1 MRILFVNHTSAA
13 SGAEFALLRLVS
25 GVRRKHHVAVACPAS
40 GPLADMLDDAAVQ
53 HVPIPAFEASLRL
66 DPVQTP
72 LNLGRLAVGG
82 VALARAARRFDA
94 DLVHANTPRAGLMA
108 ALANQLGGPP
118 LIVRAHEHV
127 PLDSVVGRGVRSVLT
142 RSANA
147 ILTVSQ
153 EVESRFNHG
162 LAQPVATHVYNSF
175 DRERFDPDRVEASAV
190 REELGIA
197 PTARLL
203 GQVAQITPWKAQ
215 DTSIRALGQLHR
227 DGVDAHL
234 LIVGNV
240 AFSGKG
246 VRYDNEAYLGELHA
260 LVSELALQDRVHF
273 LGQRGDVPSI
283 LRELDLSLL
292 PSWDEPFANV
302 MLESMAMGTPLLV
315 SSVGGGPELV
325 EDGVTGRVLPP
336 KRPELWAS
344 AVRDLLRDPQG
355 LAHMG
360 VRARAAT
367 ANFSDELHARDM
379 LDVYEYVLA
388 QPKPDPAAVVAA
400 VPRRH
405 DGAPSLARRGSR
417 PGRDRHP
424 RARRGDGS
432 DAPLA
437 GAGRSSS

>member
-40 GPLADMLDDAAVQ
+40 GPLADMLDDAAIQ

-66 DPVQTP
+66 DPIHTP

-94 DLVHANTPRAGLMA
+94 DLLHANTPRAGLMG
-108 ALANQLGGPP
+108 ALANRLGGPP
-118 LIVRAHEHV
+118 LVVRAHEHV
-127 PLDSVVGRGVRSVLT
+127 PLNGVGRGVRNVLG

-147 ILTVSQ
+147 IVTVSQ
-153 EVESRFNHG
+153 EVERRFNDG
-162 LAQPVATHVYNSF
+162 LEQPVAMHVYNSF
-175 DRERFDPDRVEASAV
+175 DRERFDPDRVEASRV

-197 PTARLL
+197 PSSRLL

-215 DTSIRALGQLHR
+215 DTSIRALAQLHH

-234 LIVGNV
+234 LIVGNI
-240 AFSGKG
+240 AFAGKG
-246 VRYDNEAYLGELHA
+246 VRYDNQAYLQQLHGLVNELS
-260 LVSELALQDRVHF
+260 VQDRVHF
-273 LGQRGDVPSI
+273 LGQRGDVPGI

-315 SSVGGGPELV
+315 SSIGGGPELV

-344 AVRDLLRDPQG
+344 AARELLHNPRE

-360 VRARAAT
+360 ARARAAT
-367 ANFSDELHARDM
+367 AKFSDELHARDM

-400 VPRRH
+400 VPRRR
-405 DGAPSLARRGSR
+405 DEVPAPARR
-417 PGRDRHP
+417 
-424 RARRGDGS
+424 AARGDHER
-432 DAPLA
+432 APLA
-437 GAGRSSS
+437 RAGRSSG

>member
-13 SGAEFALLRLVS
+13 SGAEYALLRLVS

-66 DPVQTP
+66 DPVHTP
-72 LNLGRLAVGG
+72 LNFGRLAAGG

-94 DLVHANTPRAGLMA
+94 DLLHANTPRAGLMG
-108 ALANQLGGPP
+108 ALANRLGGPP
-118 LIVRAHEHV
+118 LVVRAHEHI
-127 PLDSVVGRGVRSVLT
+127 PLDSVVGRGVRSVLG

-147 ILTVSQ
+147 ILTVSE
-153 EVESRFNHG
+153 EVERRINQG
-162 LAQPVATHVYNSF
+162 LDRPVATHVYNSF
-175 DRERFDPDRVEASAV
+175 DRERFDPDRVEASRV

-197 PTARLL
+197 PGARLL
-203 GQVAQITPWKAQ
+203 AQVAQITPWKAQ
-215 DTSIRALGQLHR
+215 DTSIRALAQLHR
-227 DGVDAHL
+227 EGVDAHL

-240 AFSGKG
+240 AFSGRG
-246 VRYDNEAYLGELHA
+246 VRYDNPAYLRELHG
-260 LVSELALQDRVHF
+260 LVTDLSLQDKVHF
-273 LGQRGDVPSI
+273 LGQRRDVPGI
-283 LRELDLSLL
+283 LRAIDLSLL

-336 KRPELWAS
+336 RRPEVWAS
-344 AVRDLLRDPQG
+344 AARDLLRDSQQ
-355 LAHMG
+355 LEHMG
-360 VRARAAT
+360 ARARAAT
-367 ANFSDELHARDM
+367 ANFSDEVHARDM

-400 VPRRH
+400 VPRRR
-405 DGAPSLARRGSR
+405 DGSASPARRSSR
-417 PGRDRHP
+417 FTRDRDTHA
-424 RARRGDGS
+424 RAG

-437 GAGRSSS
+437 GAGHPSR